1 MANIVRAKFRVTGRA
16 DDSASAQVY
25 LSAVVEG
32 EENKTWAKATPSGQI
47 TMVIGNPLAA
57 ELFALGREIYVDF
70 SEV

>member
-1 MANIVRAKFRVTGRA
+1 MTNVVRAKFRVTGRTG
-16 DDSASAQVY
+16 DSDAAQVY

-32 EENKTWAKATPSGQI
+32 EENKTWAHATPAGQI